1 MDKQTEGI
9 GSLRGE
15 DLADR
20 ERVPREKR
28 RKEGCNLWE
37 SGGGVERTEKQI
49 IFTYLFVCF
58 QRIIVGI
65 AAAEPFL
72 IAFFFLQ

>member
-1 MDKQTEGI
+1 M
-9 GSLRGE
+9 
-15 DLADR
+15 
-20 ERVPREKR
+20 
-28 RKEGCNLWE
+28 
-37 SGGGVERTEKQI
+37 ERTEKQI

-72 IAFFFLQ
+72 IAFFFFAVAWVAFEIPCSLRRGFCAWEAR

>member
-1 MDKQTEGI
+1 M
-9 GSLRGE
+9 
-15 DLADR
+15 
-20 ERVPREKR
+20 
-28 RKEGCNLWE
+28 
-37 SGGGVERTEKQI
+37 ERTEKQI

-72 IAFFFLQ
+72 IAFFFCFVFFCSSVGGF

>member
-1 MDKQTEGI
+1 M
-9 GSLRGE
+9 
-15 DLADR
+15 
-20 ERVPREKR
+20 
-28 RKEGCNLWE
+28 
-37 SGGGVERTEKQI
+37 ERTEKQI